1 MIELKQVK
9 KERWHWTFRYEG
21 TLYHVERLSMK
32 KTALYTRNGKGKMNI
47 IYSFYHFGKFSKKNM
62 INTIEMYLSDYDDDE
77 NDIFLED
84 LF

>member
-32 KTALYTRNGKGKMNI
+32 KTALYTRNG
-47 IYSFYHFGKFSKKNM
+47 
-62 INTIEMYLSDYDDDE
+62 SDYDDDE